1 MAGDNATMT
10 TVNPHYRVN
19 TLLAGVAE
27 PAIAEAQA
35 WIAGRT
41 FPKDKPL
48 IDVCQAVPGYPP
60 PAALTDHLARIISE
74 PASARYTDICG
85 LPKLRAAL
93 AEDMTRFYGGPI
105 APEQVM
111 ITAGCNQAFCLA
123 MMSLAEAGEE
133 IVMPAPYYFNY
144 EMWLQMLGIRLVS
157 LSFRPDAGGEPD
169 LAEAAR
175 AIGPKTKAIV
185 LVSPNNPTGAIYR
198 PETLRAF
205 YALARERGIA
215 LVLDETYRDFLPAD
229 GAPHD
234 LFRGADW
241 SQTLIHLY
249 SFSKVFALTGY
260 RVGAIV
266 GGSGFIDHVA
276 KAMDCVAICAPR
288 IGQEAAHFGLGH
300 LAEWRGSNTRMM
312 RDRRA
317 ALLKAFARND
327 LGYELI
333 SAGAYFAY
341 LKHPHRGRKAAEVA
355 RRLVD
360 RQNLL
365 ALPGSVFG
373 PNQDDYLR
381 VAFANVDA
389 ALMPE
394 IAARLAADA
403 ADKGL

>member
-1 MAGDNATMT
+1 MAENAT
-10 TVNPHYRVN
+10 PHYRVN

-27 PAIAEAQA
+27 PAIAEAQG
-35 WIAGRT
+35 WIAGRA
-41 FPKDKPL
+41 FPDDKPL

-60 PAALTDHLARIISE
+60 PPALTDHLARIVSE
-74 PASARYTDICG
+74 PATSRYTDICG

-93 AEDMTRFYGGPI
+93 ADDMVRFYGGTI
-105 APEQVM
+105 GPEQVM

-123 MMSLAEAGEE
+123 MMSLAQAGEE
-133 IVMPAPYYFNY
+133 IVMPAPFYFNY
-144 EMWLQMLGIRLVS
+144 EMWLQMLGIRLVP
-157 LSFRPDAGGEPD
+157 LSFRPEAGGEPD
-169 LAEAAR
+169 LEEARR

-185 LVSPNNPTGAIYR
+185 LVSPNNPTGAVYR

-205 YALARERGIA
+205 LALARERGIA
-215 LVLDETYRDFLPAD
+215 LVLDETYRDFLPSD

-234 LFRGADW
+234 LFRDGDW
-241 SQTLIHLY
+241 GGSLIHLY

-266 GGSGFIDHVA
+266 AGQAFIDHAA

-288 IGQEAAHFGLGH
+288 IGQEAAFFGLSH
-300 LAEWRGSNTRMM
+300 LADWRQSNTLMM
-312 RDRRA
+312 RGRRA
-317 ALLKAFARND
+317 ALLKAFARDD

-341 LKHPHRGRKAAEVA
+341 VKHPHRGRRATEVA

-365 ALPGSVFG
+365 ALPGSMFG
-373 PNQDDYLR
+373 ANQDDYLR

-394 IAARLAADA
+394 IASRLAADA

>member
-1 MAGDNATMT
+1 
-10 TVNPHYRVN
+10 
-19 TLLAGVAE
+19 
-27 PAIAEAQA
+27 
-35 WIAGRT
+35 
-41 FPKDKPL
+41 
-48 IDVCQAVPGYPP
+48 
-60 PAALTDHLARIISE
+60 
-74 PASARYTDICG
+74 
-85 LPKLRAAL
+85 
-93 AEDMTRFYGGPI
+93 
-105 APEQVM
+105 
-111 ITAGCNQAFCLA
+111 

-133 IVMPAPYYFNY
+133 IVMPAPFYFNY
-144 EMWLQMLGIRLVS
+144 EMWLQMLGIRLAP
-157 LSFRPDAGGEPD
+157 LSFRPDSGGEPD
-169 LAEAAR
+169 VAEAAR
-175 AIGPKTKAIV
+175 AIGPRTKAIV
-185 LVSPNNPTGAIYR
+185 LVSPNNPTGAVYR

-205 YALARERGIA
+205 YNLARERGIA

-234 LFRGADW
+234 LFRDAGWAA
-241 SQTLIHLY
+241 TLIHLY

-266 GGSGFIDHVA
+266 AGGAFIDLAA

-288 IGQEAAHFGLGH
+288 IGQEAAHFGLGQ
-300 LAEWRGSNTRMM
+300 LADWRQSNTRMM

-373 PNQDDYLR
+373 PHQDDYLR

>member
-1 MAGDNATMT
+1 MVENT
-10 TVNPHYRVN
+10 TPRYRVN

-27 PAIAEAQA
+27 PAIAEAQG

-41 FPKDKPL
+41 VPDDKPL

-60 PAALTDHLARIISE
+60 PAALTDHLARIASE
-74 PASARYTDICG
+74 PATSRYTDICG

-93 AEDMTRFYGGPI
+93 AGDMARFYGGTI
-105 APEQVM
+105 GPEQVM

-123 MMSLAEAGEE
+123 MMSLAQAGEE
-133 IVMPAPYYFNY
+133 IVMPAPFYFNY
-144 EMWLQMLGIRLVS
+144 EMWLQMLGIRLVP
-157 LSFRPDAGGEPD
+157 LSFRPEVGGEPD
-169 LAEAAR
+169 LEEARR

-185 LVSPNNPTGAIYR
+185 LVSPNNPTGAVYK
-198 PETLRAF
+198 PETLSAF
-205 YALARERGIA
+205 LALARERGIA

-234 LFRGADW
+234 LFRDADW
-241 SQTLIHLY
+241 PQTLIHLY

-260 RVGAIV
+260 RVGAV
-266 GGSGFIDHVA
+266 VAGQAFIDHAA

-288 IGQEAAHFGLGH
+288 IGQEAAHFGLDH
-300 LAEWRGSNTRMM
+300 LADWRRTNTLMM
-312 RDRRA
+312 RARRA
-317 ALLKAFARND
+317 ALVKAFARND

-341 LKHPHRGRKAAEVA
+341 VKHPHRGRKATEVA

-365 ALPGSVFG
+365 ALPGSMFG

-394 IAARLAADA
+394 IAARLATDA
-403 ADKGL
+403 ADRGL

>member
-1 MAGDNATMT
+1 MT
-10 TVNPHYRVN
+10 ITTPHYRVN

-41 FPKDKPL
+41 FRKDKPL

-60 PAALTDHLARIISE
+60 PAALTDHLASIVGE
-74 PASARYTDICG
+74 PTTSRYTDICG

-93 AEDMTRFYGGPI
+93 AGDMVRFYGSKMEPS
-105 APEQVM
+105 QVM

-123 MMSLAEAGEE
+123 MMSLAQAGEE
-133 IVMPAPYYFNY
+133 IIMPAPYYFNY

-157 LSFRPDAGGEPD
+157 LSFRPEAGGEPD
-169 LAEAAR
+169 LQEAAR
-175 AIGPKTKAIV
+175 AISSKTKAIV
-185 LVSPNNPTGAIYR
+185 LVSPNNPTGAVYK

-205 YALARERGIA
+205 HDLARERGIA
-215 LVLDETYRDFLPAD
+215 LVLDETYRDFLPQD

-234 LFRGADW
+234 LFSDADW
-241 SQTLIHLY
+241 AGTLIHLY
-249 SFSKVFALTGY
+249 SFSKVFAMTGY

-266 GGSGFIDHVA
+266 AGNAFIEHAA
-276 KAMDCVAICAPR
+276 KAMDCIAICAPR
-288 IGQEAAHFGLGH
+288 IGQEAAYFGISHLGD
-300 LAEWRGSNTRMM
+300 WRASNTRML
-312 RDRRA
+312 RARRT

-341 LKHPHRGRKAAEVA
+341 LKHPHRGRKATEVA

-403 ADKGL
+403 ADRR

>member
-1 MAGDNATMT
+1 MT
-10 TVNPHYRVN
+10 TTAPNYRVN

-27 PAIAEAQA
+27 PAIAEAQG

-60 PAALTDHLARIISE
+60 PASLTDHLARIVSE
-74 PASARYTDICG
+74 PASSRYTDICG
-85 LPKLRAAL
+85 LPKLRASL
-93 AEDMTRFYGGPI
+93 AEDMTRFYGSTIEP
-105 APEQVM
+105 AQVM

-123 MMSLAEAGEE
+123 MMSLAQAGEE
-133 IVMPAPYYFNY
+133 IVMPAPFYFNY
-144 EMWLQMLGIRLVS
+144 EMWLQMLGIRLVP
-157 LSFRPDAGGEPD
+157 LSFRPEAGGEPD

-185 LVSPNNPTGAIYR
+185 LVSPNNPTGAVYK

-205 YALARERGIA
+205 LALAYERGIA
-215 LVLDETYRDFLPAD
+215 LVLDETYRDFLPTD

-234 LFRGADW
+234 LFRDADW
-241 SQTLIHLY
+241 PRTLIHLY

-266 GGSGFIDHVA
+266 AGNAFIDHAA

-300 LAEWRGSNTRMM
+300 LADWRQSNTHMM
-312 RDRRA
+312 RERRA

-341 LKHPHRGRKAAEVA
+341 VKHPHRGRKAAEVA

-360 RQNLL
+360 RQSLL

-373 PNQDDYLR
+373 HNQDDYLR

-403 ADKGL
+403 ADRG

>member
-1 MAGDNATMT
+1 
-10 TVNPHYRVN
+10 
-19 TLLAGVAE
+19 
-27 PAIAEAQA
+27 
-35 WIAGRT
+35 
-41 FPKDKPL
+41 
-48 IDVCQAVPGYPP
+48 
-60 PAALTDHLARIISE
+60 
-74 PASARYTDICG
+74 
-85 LPKLRAAL
+85 
-93 AEDMTRFYGGPI
+93 
-105 APEQVM
+105 
-111 ITAGCNQAFCLA
+111 
-123 MMSLAEAGEE
+123 
-133 IVMPAPYYFNY
+133 MPAPFYFNY
-144 EMWLQMLGIRLVS
+144 EMWLQMLGIRLVP
-157 LSFRPDAGGEPD
+157 LSFRPEAGGEPD

-185 LVSPNNPTGAIYR
+185 LVSPNNPTGAVYK

-205 YALARERGIA
+205 LALARERGIA
-215 LVLDETYRDFLPAD
+215 LVLDETYRDFLPSD

-234 LFRGADW
+234 LFRDADW
-241 SQTLIHLY
+241 SGTLIHLY

-266 GGSGFIDHVA
+266 AGAGFIGHAA

-300 LAEWRGSNTRMM
+300 LADWRQSNTHMM
-312 RDRRA
+312 RERRS
-317 ALLKAFARND
+317 ALVKAFARND

-341 LKHPHRGRKAAEVA
+341 VKHPHRGRKAAEVA

-373 PNQDDYLR
+373 PQQDDYLR

-403 ADKGL
+403 ADKEL

>member
-1 MAGDNATMT
+1 
-10 TVNPHYRVN
+10 
-19 TLLAGVAE
+19 
-27 PAIAEAQA
+27 
-35 WIAGRT
+35 
-41 FPKDKPL
+41 
-48 IDVCQAVPGYPP
+48 
-60 PAALTDHLARIISE
+60 
-74 PASARYTDICG
+74 
-85 LPKLRAAL
+85 
-93 AEDMTRFYGGPI
+93 
-105 APEQVM
+105 VM

-123 MMSLAEAGEE
+123 MMSLAQAGEE
-133 IVMPAPYYFNY
+133 IVMPAPFYFNY
-144 EMWLQMLGIRLVS
+144 EMWLQMLGIRLVP
-157 LSFRPDAGGEPD
+157 LSFRPEAGGEPD

-185 LVSPNNPTGAIYR
+185 LVSPNNPTGAVYK

-205 YALARERGIA
+205 LALARERGIA
-215 LVLDETYRDFLPAD
+215 LVLDETYRDFLPTD

-234 LFRGADW
+234 LFRDADW
-241 SQTLIHLY
+241 PRTLIHLY

-266 GGSGFIDHVA
+266 AGSGFIDHAA

-300 LAEWRGSNTRMM
+300 LADWRQSNTHMM
-312 RDRRA
+312 RERRA

-341 LKHPHRGRKAAEVA
+341 VKHPHRGRKAAEVA

>member
-1 MAGDNATMT
+1 MT
-10 TVNPHYRVN
+10 TSAPHYRLN
-19 TLLAGVAE
+19 ALLAGVAE
-27 PAIAEAQA
+27 PAIAEAQG
-35 WIAGRT
+35 WIAGRM
-41 FPKDKPL
+41 FPEDKPL

-60 PAALTDHLARIISE
+60 PAALTDHLARIAAE
-74 PASARYTDICG
+74 PTTSRYTDICG
-85 LPKLRAAL
+85 LSKLRAAL
-93 AEDMTRFYGGPI
+93 AEDMTRFYGGSI

-123 MMSLAEAGEE
+123 MMSLAQAGEE
-133 IVMPAPYYFNY
+133 IVMPAPFYFNY
-144 EMWLQMLGIRLVS
+144 EMWLQMLGIRLVP
-157 LSFRPDAGGEPD
+157 LSFRPGAGGEPD
-169 LAEAAR
+169 LEEAR
-175 AIGPKTKAIV
+175 HSITPKTKAIV
-185 LVSPNNPTGAIYR
+185 LVSPNNPTGAVYGPATI
-198 PETLRAF
+198 RAF
-205 YALARERGIA
+205 HELARERGIA

-234 LFRGADW
+234 LFRDADW
-241 SQTLIHLY
+241 AGTLIHLY
-249 SFSKVFALTGY
+249 SFSKVFAMTGY

-266 GGSGFIDHVA
+266 AGNGFIEHVA

-300 LAEWRGSNTRMM
+300 LSEWRSSNTRMM
-312 RDRRA
+312 RARRA

-341 LKHPHRGRKAAEVA
+341 VKHPHRGRKAVEVA

-373 PNQDDYLR
+373 PQQEDYLR

-389 ALMPE
+389 TLMPE

-403 ADKGL
+403 AEREL

>member
-1 MAGDNATMT
+1 MT
-10 TVNPHYRVN
+10 TTTPNYGVN

-60 PAALTDHLARIISE
+60 PAALTDHLARIVSE
-74 PASARYTDICG
+74 PASSRYTDICG
-85 LPKLRAAL
+85 LPKLRGAL
-93 AEDMTRFYGGPI
+93 ATDINAFYGDRI
-105 APEQVM
+105 HRVEVKPEQVM

-123 MMSLAEAGEE
+123 MMSLAQAGDE
-133 IVMPAPYYFNY
+133 IIMPAPYYFNY
-144 EMWLQMLGIRLVS
+144 EMWLQMLGIRLVPIPFDPHAVDGPS
-157 LSFRPDAGGEPD
+157 PRVAAD
-169 LAEAAR
+169 LITER
-175 AIGPKTKAIV
+175 TRAIV
-185 LVSPNNPTGAIYR
+185 LVSPNNPTGQVYLPALIR
-198 PETLRAF
+198 EF
-205 YALARERGIA
+205 YELARRRGIA
-215 LVLDETYRDFLPAD
+215 LVLDETYRDFLPEERVP
-229 GAPHD
+229 PHR
-234 LFRGADW
+234 LFSDEQWPSA
-241 SQTLIHLY
+241 LIHLY

-266 GGSGFIDHVA
+266 AGGGFIDHAA

-300 LAEWRGSNTRMM
+300 LADWRQSNTQMM
-312 RDRRA
+312 RERRA

-341 LKHPHRGRKAAEVA
+341 VKHPHRGRKAAEVA

-403 ADKGL
+403 ADRG

>member
-1 MAGDNATMT
+1 MS
-10 TVNPHYRVN
+10 YRVN
-19 TLLAGVAE
+19 DLLAGVAE
-27 PAIAEAQA
+27 PAIAEAQS
-35 WIAGRT
+35 WIAGRSFT
-41 FPKDKPL
+41 KDQPL

-60 PAALTDHLARIISE
+60 PPALTEHLARLVLE
-74 PASARYTDICG
+74 PATSRYTDICG
-85 LPKLRAAL
+85 LPKLRESLAA
-93 AEDMTRFYGGPI
+93 DINGFYG
-105 APEQVM
+105 ATVKPEQVM

-123 MMSLAEAGEE
+123 MMSLAQAGEE
-133 IVMPAPYYFNY
+133 IVMPAPFYFNY
-144 EMWLQMLGIRLVS
+144 EMWLQMLGIRLKP

-169 LAEAAR
+169 LAEAER

-185 LVSPNNPTGAIYR
+185 LVSPNNPTGAIYK
-198 PETLRAF
+198 PATLRAF
-205 YALARERGIA
+205 VDLARRHKIA

-234 LFRGADW
+234 LLGDPEWAG
-241 SQTLIHLY
+241 TLIHLY
-249 SFSKVFALTGY
+249 SFSKVFAMTGY

-266 GGSGFIDHVA
+266 ADKGFIDHAA

-288 IGQEAAHFGLGH
+288 VGQEAAHFGLGH
-300 LAEWRGSNTRMM
+300 LADWRRANTTMM

-317 ALLKAFARND
+317 ALLSAFGRND

-333 SAGAYFAY
+333 TAGAYFAY
-341 LKHPHRGRKAAEVA
+341 VKHPHRGRKAAEVA
-355 RRLVD
+355 RRLAD

-373 PNQDDYLR
+373 PDQDDFLR

-403 ADKGL
+403 ADRF

>member
-1 MAGDNATMT
+1 LS
-10 TVNPHYRVN
+10 YRVN
-19 TLLAGVAE
+19 DLLAGVAE
-27 PAIAEAQA
+27 PAIAEAQS
-35 WIAGRT
+35 WIAGRS
-41 FPKDKPL
+41 FPEDKPL

-60 PAALTDHLARIISE
+60 PPELTQHLARLVLE
-74 PASARYTDICG
+74 PATSRYTDICG
-85 LPKLRAAL
+85 LPKLRESLAA
-93 AEDMTRFYGGPI
+93 DINGFYG
-105 APEQVM
+105 ATVKPEQVM

-123 MMSLAEAGEE
+123 MMSLAQAGEE
-133 IVMPAPYYFNY
+133 IVMPAPFYFNY
-144 EMWLQMLGIRLVS
+144 EMWLQMLGIRLKP

-169 LAEAAR
+169 LAEAER

-185 LVSPNNPTGAIYR
+185 LVSPNNPTGAIYK
-198 PETLRAF
+198 PATLRAF
-205 YALARERGIA
+205 VALARRRKIA
-215 LVLDETYRDFLPAD
+215 LVLDETYRDFLPSD

-234 LFRGADW
+234 LLGDPDW
-241 SQTLIHLY
+241 AGTLIHLY
-249 SFSKVFALTGY
+249 SFSKVFAMTGY

-266 GGSGFIDHVA
+266 ADKGFIDHAA

-288 IGQEAAHFGLGH
+288 VGQEAAHFGLGH
-300 LAEWRGSNTRMM
+300 LADWRRGNSQMM

-317 ALLKAFARND
+317 ALVSAFGRND

-333 SAGAYFAY
+333 TAGAYFAY
-341 LKHPHRGRKAAEVA
+341 VRHPHRERKAAEVA
-355 RRLVD
+355 RRLAD

-373 PNQDDYLR
+373 PDQDDFLR

-403 ADKGL
+403 ADRF

>member
-1 MAGDNATMT
+1 MT
-10 TVNPHYRVN
+10 TTTPNYRVN

-35 WIAGRT
+35 WISGRS
-41 FPKDKPL
+41 FPKGKPL

-60 PAALTDHLARIISE
+60 PAALTDHLARIVSE
-74 PASARYTDICG
+74 PASSRYTDICG
-85 LPKLRAAL
+85 LPKLRTSL
-93 AEDMTRFYGGPI
+93 AEDMTGFYGSTI

-123 MMSLAEAGEE
+123 TMSLAQAGEE
-133 IVMPAPYYFNY
+133 IVMPAPFYFNY
-144 EMWLQMLGIRLVS
+144 EMWLQMLGIRLVP
-157 LSFRPDAGGEPD
+157 LSFRPEHGGEPD
-169 LAEAAR
+169 LGEAAR

-185 LVSPNNPTGAIYR
+185 LVSPNNPTGAVYK

-205 YALARERGIA
+205 LALARERGIA
-215 LVLDETYRDFLPAD
+215 LVLDETYRDFLPTD

-234 LFRGADW
+234 LFRDVEWAG
-241 SQTLIHLY
+241 TLIHLY

-266 GGSGFIDHVA
+266 AGNAFIDHAA

-300 LAEWRGSNTRMM
+300 LADWRQSNTHMM
-312 RDRRA
+312 RERRA
-317 ALLKAFARND
+317 ALIKAFARND

-341 LKHPHRGRKAAEVA
+341 VKHPHRGRKAADVA

-403 ADKGL
+403 ADRGM

>member
-1 MAGDNATMT
+1 MANAPNYRF
-10 TVNPHYRVN
+10 NP
-19 TLLAGVAE
+19 LLAAVAE
-27 PAIAEAQA
+27 PAIAEAQG
-35 WIAGRT
+35 WIAGRG

-60 PAALTDHLARIISE
+60 PPALTERLARLVTE
-74 PASARYTDICG
+74 PTTSRYTDICG
-85 LPKLRAAL
+85 LPKLRESLAADL
-93 AEDMTRFYGGPI
+93 NGFYGAAV

-123 MMSLAEAGEE
+123 MMSLAQAGDE
-133 IVMPAPYYFNY
+133 IIMPAPYYFNY
-144 EMWLQMLGIRLVS
+144 EMWLQMLGIRLVP
-157 LSFRPDAGGEPD
+157 LGFRPDAGGEPD
-169 LAEAAR
+169 LAEAER
-175 AIGPKTKAIV
+175 AISPKTRAIV
-185 LVSPNNPTGAIYR
+185 LVSPNNPTGAVYE
-198 PETLRAF
+198 PSTLRA
-205 YALARERGIA
+205 YLELARRRGIA
-215 LVLDETYRDFLPAD
+215 LVLDETYRDFLPQD

-234 LFRGADW
+234 LLHDPDWAD
-241 SQTLIHLY
+241 TLIHLY

-266 GGSGFIDHVA
+266 ADRGFIDHAA

-288 IGQEAAHFGLGH
+288 VGQEAAHFGLGH
-300 LAEWRGSNTRMM
+300 LADWRRANTMMM

-317 ALLKAFARND
+317 ALLAAFGRND

-341 LKHPHRGRKAAEVA
+341 VRHPHRGRKAADVA

-373 PNQDDYLR
+373 PDQDDFLR
-381 VAFANVDA
+381 IAFANVDA

-403 ADKGL
+403 GDKGL

>member
-1 MAGDNATMT
+1 MT
-10 TVNPHYRVN
+10 STAPHYRVN
-19 TLLAGVAE
+19 ALLAGVAE
-27 PAIAEAQA
+27 PAIAEAQG
-35 WIAGRT
+35 WIAGRI
-41 FPKDKPL
+41 FPKNRPL

-60 PAALTDHLARIISE
+60 PAALTDHLARIVSE
-74 PASARYTDICG
+74 PASSRYTDICG
-85 LPKLRAAL
+85 LPKLRTSL
-93 AEDMTRFYGGPI
+93 AEDMTRFYGSTIEP
-105 APEQVM
+105 AQVM

-123 MMSLAEAGEE
+123 MMSLAQAGEE

-144 EMWLQMLGIRLVS
+144 DMWLQMLGIRLVP

-175 AIGPKTKAIV
+175 AVGPKTRAIV
-185 LVSPNNPTGAIYR
+185 LVSPNNPTGAVYK

-205 YALARERGIA
+205 LALARECGIA
-215 LVLDETYRDFLPAD
+215 LVLDETYRDFLPTD

-234 LFRGADW
+234 LFRDADW
-241 SQTLIHLY
+241 SRTLIHLY

-266 GGSGFIDHVA
+266 AGNGFIDHAA
-276 KAMDCVAICAPR
+276 KAMDCIAICAPR
-288 IGQEAAHFGLGH
+288 IGQEAAHFGLVN
-300 LAEWRGSNTRMM
+300 LADWRQSNTRMM

-373 PNQDDYLR
+373 PSQDDYLR

-403 ADKGL
+403 ADRG

>member
-1 MAGDNATMT
+1 MT
-10 TVNPHYRVN
+10 TTAPHYRLN

-27 PAIAEAQA
+27 PAIAEAQG

-41 FPKDKPL
+41 FPEDKPL

-60 PAALTDHLARIISE
+60 PAVLTDHLARIVAE
-74 PASARYTDICG
+74 PATSRYTDICG

-93 AEDMTRFYGGPI
+93 AEDMTRFYGGVI

-123 MMSLAEAGEE
+123 MMTLARAGEE
-133 IVMPAPYYFNY
+133 IVMPAPFYFNY
-144 EMWLQMLGIRLVS
+144 EMWLQMLGIRLVP
-157 LSFRPDAGGEPD
+157 LSFRPEAGGEPD

-175 AIGPKTKAIV
+175 AIGPRTKAIV
-185 LVSPNNPTGAIYR
+185 FVSPNNPTGAVYQPATI
-198 PETLRAF
+198 RAF
-205 YALARERGIA
+205 HELARERGIA
-215 LVLDETYRDFLPAD
+215 LVLDETYRDFLPED

-234 LFRGADW
+234 LFRDGDW
-241 SQTLIHLY
+241 AGTLIHLY
-249 SFSKVFALTGY
+249 SFSKVFAMTGY

-266 GGSGFIDHVA
+266 AGSGFVDHAA

-288 IGQEAAHFGLGH
+288 IGQEAAHFGLGY
-300 LAEWRGSNTRMM
+300 LADWRASNTRMM
-312 RDRRA
+312 RERRA

-373 PNQDDYLR
+373 PEQDDYLR

-403 ADKGL
+403 ADRG

>member
-1 MAGDNATMT
+1 MNAT
-10 TVNPHYRVN
+10 PHYRVN

-27 PAIAEAQA
+27 PAIAEAQG

-60 PAALTDHLARIISE
+60 PAALTDHLARIASE
-74 PASARYTDICG
+74 PATSRYTDICG

-93 AEDMTRFYGGPI
+93 AEDMARFYGGAI
-105 APEQVM
+105 VPEQVM
-111 ITAGCNQAFCLA
+111 IAAGCNQAFCLA
-123 MMSLAEAGEE
+123 MMSLAQAGEE
-133 IVMPAPYYFNY
+133 IVMPAPFYFNY
-144 EMWLQMLGIRLVS
+144 EMWLQMLGIRLVP
-157 LSFRPDAGGEPD
+157 LSFRPEAGGEPD
-169 LAEAAR
+169 LEEARR

-185 LVSPNNPTGAIYR
+185 LVSPNNPTGAVYK

-205 YALARERGIA
+205 LALARERGIA
-215 LVLDETYRDFLPAD
+215 LVLDETYRDFLPVD

-234 LFRGADW
+234 LFRDGDW
-241 SQTLIHLY
+241 GDTLIHLY

-266 GGSGFIDHVA
+266 AGAGFIDHAA

-288 IGQEAAHFGLGH
+288 IGQEAAHFGLEH
-300 LAEWRGSNTRMM
+300 LGDWRAGNTRML
-312 RDRRA
+312 RARRT

-341 LKHPHRGRKAAEVA
+341 LKHPHRGRKASEVA
-355 RRLVD
+355 RRLAD

-373 PNQDDYLR
+373 PQQDDFLR
-381 VAFANVDA
+381 VAYANVDD

-394 IAARLAADA
+394 IAARLATDSV
-403 ADKGL
+403 DRF